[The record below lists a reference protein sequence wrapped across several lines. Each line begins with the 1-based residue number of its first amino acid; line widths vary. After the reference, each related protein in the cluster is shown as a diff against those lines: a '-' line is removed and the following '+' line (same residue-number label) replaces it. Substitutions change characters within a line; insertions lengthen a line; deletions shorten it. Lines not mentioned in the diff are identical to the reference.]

1 MSVVVECEILSTNGR
16 VKLSKGGKTLEVLGY
31 PKMLHLSKDAKL
43 EKEMVVQPKIDGY
56 NVRILLFDGEIVTLL
71 RGGAIDQKTQ
81 EIIIGIFGEKLRNFF
96 TVNPD
101 KVLCVEVIGKKTMAS
116 YKGESDVDFHVFDI
130 FALGDESDSRFLDA
144 AKCKRLCDRFG
155 FKFIDTF
162 GPTRDMSFVNDT
174 ITSFSERLPDKKLAR
189 GLEGA
194 VLKSVDGAERWKY
207 KWEDNPELFADKI
220 KPEKER
226 KPEPPD
232 SRIVAHFLQ
241 GYPEPEL
248 GLAGAMSGEE
258 FKAYQS
264 KLEELEMACTSREK
278 IGDASAQI
286 VSWLMASIKQKGDF
300 PPEMLEKIEKQ
311 FRQVVGRKV
320 SEFLMKKRKKL

>member
-1 MSVVVECEILSTNGR
+1 MSMECEILSTNGR
-16 VKLSKGGKTLEVLGY
+16 VRLSKGGKTIEVLGY
-31 PKMLHLSKDAKL
+31 PKMLHLPKDAKL
-43 EKEMVVQPKIDGY
+43 EREMVVQPKIDGY
-56 NVRILLFDGEIVTLL
+56 NVRLLLFAGEIVTLL
-71 RGGAIDQKTQ
+71 RGGAIDPKTQ
-81 EIIIGIFGEKLRNFF
+81 EIITGNFGEMLMEFF
-96 TVNPD
+96 RANPD
-101 KVLCVEVIGKKTMAS
+101 KVLCVEVVGRKTMAS

-144 AKCKRLCDRFG
+144 DKCKALCEQFG
-155 FKFIDTF
+155 FKFVDTF
-162 GPTRDMSFVNDT
+162 GPTRDMVFVNET
-174 ITSFSERLPDKKLAR
+174 ILSFHERLSEKKIAA

-207 KWEDNPELFADKI
+207 KWEDNPELFADRI

-226 KPEPPD
+226 KPEPPE

-248 GLAGAMSGEE
+248 GLTGAMSGEE

-264 KLEELEMACTSREK
+264 KLEGLELSCTSREK

-286 VSWLMASIKQKGDF
+286 VSWLMDSIRQKGDF

-320 SEFLMKKRKKL
+320 SEFLMKRKI

>member
-1 MSVVVECEILSTNGR
+1 MNVECEILSTNGR
-16 VKLSKGGKTLEVLGY
+16 VKLSKRGKTIEVLGY

-56 NVRILLFDGEIVTLL
+56 NVRILLFEGEIVTLL

-81 EIIIGIFGEKLRNFF
+81 EIIIGAFGEKLREFF
-96 TVNPD
+96 RANPD
-101 KVLCVEVIGKKTMAS
+101 KVLCVEVVGKKTMAS
-116 YKGESDVDFHVFDI
+116 YKGDADADFHVFDI
-130 FALGDESDSRFLDA
+130 FVLGDESDLRFLDA
-144 AKCKRLCDRFG
+144 AKCRTLCGQFG
-155 FKFIDTF
+155 FKFVDTF

-174 ITSFSERLPDKKLAR
+174 ITSFSERLPDKKLAG

-194 VLKSVDGAERWKY
+194 VLKSVDGSERWKY
-207 KWEDNPELFADKI
+207 KWEDNPGLFADKI

-226 KPEPPD
+226 KPEPPE

-248 GLAGAMSGEE
+248 GLAGAMSGDE

-286 VSWLMASIKQKGDF
+286 VSWLMDSIKQKGNF
-300 PPEMLEKIEKQ
+300 PLEMLEKLERQ

-320 SEFLMKKRKKL
+320 SEFLMKRTKP

>member
-1 MSVVVECEILSTNGR
+1 MAVNCEILSTNGR
-16 VKLSKGGKTLEVLGY
+16 VRLSKDGKTLEVLGY

-56 NVRILLFDGEIVTLL
+56 NVRILLFEGEIVTLL
-71 RGGAIDQKTQ
+71 RGGATDPKTQ
-81 EIIIGIFGEKLRNFF
+81 EIIAVNFGEKLREFF
-96 TVNPD
+96 KANPD
-101 KVLCVEVIGKKTMAS
+101 KVLCVEVVGRKTMAS

-144 AKCKRLCDRFG
+144 ARCRVLCEQFG
-155 FKFIDTF
+155 FKFVDTF
-162 GPTRDMSFVNDT
+162 GPARDMAFVNET
-174 ITSFSERLPDKKLAR
+174 ILSFPERLPDMKLAG

-194 VLKSVDGAERWKY
+194 VLKSVDGTERWKY
-207 KWEDNPELFADKI
+207 KWEDNPALFADKI

-226 KPEPPD
+226 KPEPPE

-248 GLAGAMSGEE
+248 GLAGAMSSGE

-264 KLEELEMACTSREK
+264 RLEELEMACTSREK
-278 IGDASAQI
+278 IGEASAQI

-320 SEFLMKKRKKL
+320 SEFLMKRKKL